1 MDALQIANEL
11 NQIYDTTLTNDL
23 VAALQ
28 PEPRLVDVELLCVSC
43 RGPIKARIN
52 TQQWIRV
59 EWIGPDGQCKSCY
72 DKRGDEGDGRN
83 DS

>member
-1 MDALQIANEL
+1 MDALRIANEL
-11 NQIYDTTLTNDL
+11 NRIYDTTLTNDL

-28 PEPRLVDVELLCVSC
+28 PDPRLVDVELLCVSC
-43 RGPIKARIN
+43 CSPIKARIN

-72 DKRGDEGDGRN
+72 DKRRDEGDGRN